1 MALQAWCQDNRQRAP
16 HYVYAGGCK
25 GRALRGP
32 MWSSD
37 AIGTL
42 QLLLSARILWGLP
55 YSLQGAL
62 RCATVPFFAAALL
75 SATAIHLLLC
85 LWLLPQASTMM
96 GMYCTSG

>member
-25 GRALRGP
+25 GRALRGS

-37 AIGTL
+37 ADGTL

-62 RCATVPFFAAALL
+62 QCATVPLFEAALL
-75 SATAIHLLLC
+75 
-85 LWLLPQASTMM
+85 LPRPYTCCYVF
-96 GMYCTSG
+96 GCCHRLPP